1 MPVPHTFEEHA
12 RITGLRKERSAFT
25 AGGKSKGIMQ
35 KENSSDRSS
44 AFTAGGNLC
53 TLQDGHQHSLFFLS
67 RGRRLEFVFALWQMK
82 QHILHLPSSAGI
94 VWVRELLTQEVR
106 TIEQILFKYSRD
118 SWALLMGYIKP
129 SFSWMPLYVGLIPK
143 VIDSIFK
150 KIYLC
155 RISMVYVCTL

>member
-53 TLQDGHQHSLFFLS
+53 TLQDGHQHSLFLS
-67 RGRRLEFVFALWQMK
+67 RGRRLLNVFALWQME
-82 QHILHLPSSAGI
+82 HILHLPSSAGI
-94 VWVRELLTQEVR
+94 V
-106 TIEQILFKYSRD
+106 
-118 SWALLMGYIKP
+118 
-129 SFSWMPLYVGLIPK
+129 
-143 VIDSIFK
+143 
-150 KIYLC
+150 
-155 RISMVYVCTL
+155 